1 VVSFA
6 KASKDVVF
14 GLSIPLLI
22 FLLLSSKSGVF
33 CRRGKPFGRG
43 FLAYNVTFLEV

>member
-1 VVSFA
+1 MVSFA

-33 CRRGKPFGRG
+33 CRRGKPLGRG
-43 FLAYNVTFLEV
+43 FSALRVTCLKV